1 MSDQRRMDIHDYP
14 AFEVDQHITAPSR
27 YYAGRLGS
35 LFFQTLRDERRI
47 LGIRCKTCNRVYW
60 PPRNTC
66 GRCFAQLT
74 EADMLEIGP
83 NGSLETF
90 TVVAQATLVAHSE
103 IVHPQPAPVMYG
115 VIKLDGSDSGMAH
128 LIGEVDVEKLKIGM
142 RMQPVFAE
150 TPTANI
156 LSIRYFKPAQE

>member
-1 MSDQRRMDIHDYP
+1 MSDQRMDNLRDYP
-14 AFEVDQHITAPSR
+14 TFEVDQHITAPSR

-47 LGIRCKTCNRVYW
+47 LGIRCPSCNKVYW

-66 GRCFAQLT
+66 GRCFAWLT
-74 EADMLEIGP
+74 EENMLEIGP

-90 TVVAQATLVAHSE
+90 TGVAQVTLLTNNE
-103 IVHPQPAPVMYG
+103 IVHPQPALLIYG
-115 VIKLDGSDSGMAH
+115 VIKLDGADSGMAH
-128 LIGEVDVEKLKIGM
+128 FIGDVDYEKLKIGM

-150 TPTANI
+150 APMANI